1 MEQLRKTFFIA
12 SLVILAIA
20 FLAELG
26 SGLLL
31 PTVKGG
37 AIEAA
42 RTNAPTPGF
51 GIPYLA
57 LLDVLLVFTMSLIA
71 LGIWLPERVH
81 GRVQGIATLI
91 VSILVLLA
99 SIRAIFKAFIALVI
113 MVTLLLSPIFGTA
126 AYFVIYASFNR
137 GGAELTLGWA
147 MFLKLLFAVFLVLGH
162 QRFLQS
168 KSLVVLILVSL
179 LATFVVQFLIDFP
192 PGVLV
197 SITDA
202 LAGLIVAIITLVMAI
217 FYLIFSIVSVIR
229 VLRLD
234 RAAA

>member
-1 MEQLRKTFFIA
+1 MEKMRKTLFII

-20 FLAELG
+20 FLSELG
-26 SGLLL
+26 SGLFL
-31 PTVKGG
+31 PAVKRG
-37 AIEAA
+37 AVSAS
-42 RTNAPTPGF
+42 TMNAPTPGF

-57 LLDVLLVFTMSLIA
+57 MLDILLVFTMSLIA
-71 LGIWLPERVH
+71 IGIWLPERIH
-81 GRVQGIATLI
+81 GRLQGIATLI

-99 SIRAIFKAFIALVI
+99 AIRAIFKSLIALII

-126 AYFVIYASFNR
+126 AYFVLYSSFNR
-137 GGAELTLGWA
+137 SGAEFTLGWA

-162 QRFLQS
+162 QRFLES
-168 KSLVVLILVSL
+168 KSLVVLILLSL
-179 LATFVVQFLIDFP
+179 LSTFIVQFLIDFP

-202 LAGLIVAIITLVMAI
+202 LAGLIVAIITAILAI
-217 FYLIFSIVSVIR
+217 FYLVMSIISVIR